1 MLWLAVHLP
10 CLSIDLAS
18 RALPEPTSVPLVI
31 SEGPVQRRRVQAVNE
46 PARALGIQI
55 GMGLSAAQALCAD
68 LLVQARQP
76 DAEQQALQHLA
87 ACLYRVSAEVSL
99 SGHPSAG
106 NQGVLLEAWASRRLF
121 GGGQQILEQVRSI
134 LAELGF
140 QAQIGLAP
148 TPAGAELA
156 ARLGDGV
163 HALSRHALLRLLE
176 RAPLGLS
183 DLSPD
188 AQALLNGSGS
198 RDLGTVLKL
207 PRDALARRITTADLN
222 YLDRLSGQCA
232 DRRPLYQPPA
242 RFEQRLELPA
252 LLSSTEQMRFPIRR
266 LLGDLAAFL
275 LGRDAG
281 VQRFHLRFA
290 HEDAPASQLQ
300 IGLLQVERDRQ
311 VLFELV
317 EERLQRFELPAAVHE
332 ISLHAHELHHFA
344 ADQSDL
350 LSDTRNVQDSPE
362 RLLERLRARLGEQA
376 IQALEPQ
383 ADYRPEHAQRLRPAS
398 TNRRADT
405 ALPAA
410 LGKRPSWLLA
420 TPQPIAAEAL
430 HLLSGPERIESG
442 WWDGFDCRRDY
453 YIAED
458 PHLRQVWVFKT
469 PGPSGGWFI
478 HGVFG

>member
-1 MLWLAVHLP
+1 MLWLAIHLP
-10 CLSIDLAS
+10 RLSLDLAT
-18 RALPEPTSVPLVI
+18 RALSEPDSLPLAI
-31 SEGPVQRRRVQAVNE
+31 SEGPVQRRRIHDANE
-46 PARALGIQI
+46 AARALGIQP

-68 LLVQARQP
+68 LAIRPRQVE
-76 DAEQQALQHLA
+76 AEQQALQHLA

-99 SGHPSAG
+99 SGS
-106 NQGVLLEAWASRRLF
+106 QGVLLEAWASRRLF
-121 GGGQQILEQVRSI
+121 GGGSQILQEVRSI
-134 LAELGF
+134 LTELGF
-140 QAQIGLAP
+140 LGQIGLAP

-163 HALSRHALLRLLE
+163 HALSRNALLRLLE
-176 RAPLGLS
+176 QAPLALSGLS
-183 DLSPD
+183 LA
-188 AQALLNGSGS
+188 AQELLNGSGNRS
-198 RDLGTVLKL
+198 LGAVLKL
-207 PRDALARRITTADLN
+207 PRDALARRVLASDLN

-252 LLSSTEQMRFPIRR
+252 LLHSTEQMRFPIRR
-266 LLGDLAAFL
+266 LLGDLAAYL

-290 HEDAPASQLQ
+290 HEDAPASLLQ

-317 EERLQRFELPAAVHE
+317 EERLQRFQLPDAVHE
-332 ISLHAHELHHFA
+332 ISLHAAELPAFA

-350 LSDTRNVQDSPE
+350 LADTRHIQDSPE

-376 IQALEPQ
+376 IKALEPQ
-383 ADYRPEHAQRLRPAS
+383 ADYRPECAQRLTSAS
-398 TNRRADT
+398 TIRRANPS
-405 ALPAA
+405 LPTA
-410 LGKRPSWLLA
+410 LGKRPNWLLA
-420 TPQPIAAEAL
+420 TPQPIAPSDL

-469 PGPSGGWFI
+469 PGPNGGWFI